1 MLETLGIAVDPVQLA
16 LQPGVEPDADERP
29 IADQLDASPKHIDA
43 MAEIAKLP
51 AHRVSAILTM
61 LELKGLARHVG
72 GGRYVHPR
80 PAPAGASDR

>member
-1 MLETLGIAVDPVQLA
+1 M
-16 LQPGVEPDADERP
+16 EPDDDERP
-29 IADQLDASPKHIDA
+29 IAKQLDASPKHIDA
-43 MAEIAKLP
+43 MAQSAGLP

-80 PAPAGASDR
+80 PEPAGASDR